1 MSHLEN
7 ETNNS
12 AIVIP
17 SDMAQNEYFEY
28 LCTLVNITDDP
39 DSYKMVAKFMF
50 KTDAYSLLPLD
61 KNREED
67 GKKIRQQ
74 FISKYNLIDKG
85 ILEKPCSFLE
95 LLIGMCERMAFN
107 VDESS
112 EIEDYGY
119 FFKQMISN
127 CGLDMENWRFYNG
140 EDLVNTIY
148 SRIEKVL
155 DRKYSKNG
163 TGGLFPLKH
172 SDKDQR
178 TIELWYQMQSYLE
191 ENI

>member
-1 MSHLEN
+1 MNDSAVIMS
-7 ETNNS
+7 
-12 AIVIP
+12 

-28 LCTLVNITDDP
+28 LCNLVNITDDP

-67 GKKIRQQ
+67 GKNIRQQ

-107 VDESS
+107 IDESS
-112 EIEDYGY
+112 EIENYGY
-119 FFKQMISN
+119 FFKQMINN
-127 CGLDMENWRFYNG
+127 CGLDIENWRFYNG

>member
-1 MSHLEN
+1 MIRSNNMSHLEN

-28 LCTLVNITDDP
+28 LCNLVNITDDP

-67 GKKIRQQ
+67 GKNIRQQ

-112 EIEDYGY
+112 EIENYGY
-119 FFKQMISN
+119 FFKQMIN
-127 CGLDMENWRFYNG
+127 TLDLFFFARTKRIYCS
-140 EDLVNTIY
+140 TITPF
-148 SRIEKVL
+148 S
-155 DRKYSKNG
+155 
-163 TGGLFPLKH
+163 TC
-172 SDKDQR
+172 
-178 TIELWYQMQSYLE
+178 
-191 ENI
+191 

>member
-67 GKKIRQQ
+67 GKNIRQQ

-112 EIEDYGY
+112 EIENYGY
-119 FFKQMISN
+119 FFKQMINN